1 FEKKFSDSELLID
14 SLHRKVNE
22 LKHFESI
29 ARSQQD
35 YEFVLSTIREKHEQE
50 IISFNE
56 KLQNMQMILK
66 EKNVE
71 IDELRVQLD
80 VAYINNEKAILERI
94 NTINHLNEQLHD
106 CQQKYSDLLSTNLLE
121 SVNQTE
127 IKRQLTNM
135 TEDKEK
141 LKNKCQDLQSEVR
154 TLREHLG
161 ENENEIN
168 NDIFSIKNIP
178 ISNHDSNEKLPL
190 DGLLINEN
198 IRLRTLIDEFESNE
212 KHLIELNEE
221 LQRKLQDYGYSSK
234 RTESSSSSSSSS
246 SSNETVITTS
256 IHMEKIKELTNQIEI
271 LKRNYTD
278 LEEKYEYEKHEL
290 QTMLEELREDVIELE
305 KTKQLYN
312 DFCQENLP
320 MEDKFRTKFE
330 FELKTNLDDLRR
342 ILEEDYNEKLLSYK
356 TNQEKLEQDNQ
367 NLKIKYNQDLEQQ
380 SKEFYEEMEA
390 IKITHEKQIIELNN
404 EIDRLRANE
413 DANSRL
419 EYTEKEFEQLK
430 HDYYDLNIKQKELL
444 KSYSTLE
451 NQNQNLLNAIEQIEK
466 EKNQLKE
473 NFTNEEEK
481 LLNEIK
487 QLNELN
493 QNQNLLNAIEQI
505 EKEKNQLKEN
515 FTNTEEKLLNEI
527 KELNELNQN
536 QNLLNAI
543 EQIEKEKNQLKE
555 NFTNEE
561 EKFLNEIKE
570 LNELNQHQQEELLS
584 IQKQTSHNQNNLK
597 QDIQSLQLRINHYEN
612 TITQY
617 EEFRLKFE
625 DNLQKITQQRDR
637 NKIDLKLTQEIL
649 KTKEDEYNQLK
660 LNFDQYEKHLQD
672 NQKQFTQYET
682 TINDL
687 QQQIKQYEIQI
698 QELNQTLPAV
708 NQNIEIEY
716 REKLMS
722 LDIKKNQ
729 LEQGLQEAT
738 RALNLAD
745 CHLQQE
751 ISKIKLNLEQEYSR
765 RYEQDLK
772 QHQYE
777 LNQLRQKLTKEIE
790 NKRKLIAPINLINN
804 SQQDME
810 EIKKMYRTEIDR
822 LYHENVELSQHQAKL
837 IDTHQKQMDIMK
849 TKLDNGYNHVINEF
863 QREQTHLQ
871 TRCDQLKQQLLDSQQ
886 TIEQLKLNLN
896 RLKRNHFNDLS
907 KIKETHTNEYDNKH
921 QQDNQQNRL
930 ENLVKLREQPTNA
943 LNKERTLDAKQV
955 NEYQETITP
964 LQEKINDI
972 RRPNIKATNEI
983 KLELTKEHLI
993 HQRHVISRP
1002 ISVAESVQSDS
1013 STNDTNSDSKITNEK
1028 LRGNDPIKRKGS
1040 SVVQSRVRPDTI
1052 IDMHVFELDR
1062 LLSQM
1067 AQDCLDSF
1075 PTSSSNSSILSF
1087 PITFQHRQNRSIV
1100 YDSSLSNKSA
1110 VLSRKSIECLYM
1122 TPTINK
1128 PPVSLAPHDHVILD
1142 NDCRP
1147 KSASNILIAC
1157 QNPTSSI
1164 ISSPY
1169 THKYQQLKHR
1179 YFQKK
1184 IFRSENDLMFAM
1196 QRNEQQ
1202 KLNSN
1207 NKDDTLTLC
1216 ENDQEH
1222 RQANVRALAKEY
1234 EQKTNSVSDYSHVK
1248 PRTTNVH
1255 YATARTIVN
1264 DQQEQNDDDDEEELT
1279 WPKEPVSIAPST
1291 HTSGIKKFVN
1301 NGLKLFIIQPQEQKR
1316 SGK

>member
-1 FEKKFSDSELLID
+1 
-14 SLHRKVNE
+14 
-22 LKHFESI
+22 
-29 ARSQQD
+29 RSQQD

-106 CQQKYSDLLSTNLLE
+106 CQQKYSDLLSTNLE

-234 RTESSSSSSSSS
+234 RTESSSSSSSS

-708 NQNIEIEY
+708 NQ
-716 REKLMS
+716 
-722 LDIKKNQ
+722 
-729 LEQGLQEAT
+729 
-738 RALNLAD
+738 
-745 CHLQQE
+745 
-751 ISKIKLNLEQEYSR
+751 
-765 RYEQDLK
+765 
-772 QHQYE
+772 
-777 LNQLRQKLTKEIE
+777 
-790 NKRKLIAPINLINN
+790 
-804 SQQDME
+804 
-810 EIKKMYRTEIDR
+810 
-822 LYHENVELSQHQAKL
+822 
-837 IDTHQKQMDIMK
+837 
-849 TKLDNGYNHVINEF
+849 
-863 QREQTHLQ
+863 
-871 TRCDQLKQQLLDSQQ
+871 
-886 TIEQLKLNLN
+886 
-896 RLKRNHFNDLS
+896 
-907 KIKETHTNEYDNKH
+907 
-921 QQDNQQNRL
+921 
-930 ENLVKLREQPTNA
+930 
-943 LNKERTLDAKQV
+943 
-955 NEYQETITP
+955 
-964 LQEKINDI
+964 
-972 RRPNIKATNEI
+972 
-983 KLELTKEHLI
+983 
-993 HQRHVISRP
+993 
-1002 ISVAESVQSDS
+1002 
-1013 STNDTNSDSKITNEK
+1013 
-1028 LRGNDPIKRKGS
+1028 
-1040 SVVQSRVRPDTI
+1040 
-1052 IDMHVFELDR
+1052 
-1062 LLSQM
+1062 
-1067 AQDCLDSF
+1067 
-1075 PTSSSNSSILSF
+1075 
-1087 PITFQHRQNRSIV
+1087 
-1100 YDSSLSNKSA
+1100 
-1110 VLSRKSIECLYM
+1110 
-1122 TPTINK
+1122 
-1128 PPVSLAPHDHVILD
+1128 
-1142 NDCRP
+1142 
-1147 KSASNILIAC
+1147 
-1157 QNPTSSI
+1157 
-1164 ISSPY
+1164 
-1169 THKYQQLKHR
+1169 
-1179 YFQKK
+1179 
-1184 IFRSENDLMFAM
+1184 
-1196 QRNEQQ
+1196 
-1202 KLNSN
+1202 
-1207 NKDDTLTLC
+1207 
-1216 ENDQEH
+1216 
-1222 RQANVRALAKEY
+1222 
-1234 EQKTNSVSDYSHVK
+1234 
-1248 PRTTNVH
+1248 
-1255 YATARTIVN
+1255 
-1264 DQQEQNDDDDEEELT
+1264 
-1279 WPKEPVSIAPST
+1279 
-1291 HTSGIKKFVN
+1291 
-1301 NGLKLFIIQPQEQKR
+1301 
-1316 SGK
+1316 